1 MGENQKKI
9 INNSLR
15 KYYNIKSG
23 NLYLIDMPPL
33 EDIRDI
39 SINKEKNDG
48 DEAQSEISFKEVFK
62 YLLIHKKMITIG
74 LYKKYS
80 PKKEN
85 IELGNS
91 KKRKTFIKKNISTFY
106 NAEGNFYYVV
116 TSPSP
121 DFKVANRDKLFV
133 ISTIYPGKN
142 SDNKMNSENQIQNN
156 DQFNLDKNEM
166 DRQSNKMR
174 NLESKQNLD
183 KEGEKKLE
191 KINDTIDEM
200 RDLLNSTK
208 ESLFELGKKAKVLIP
223 ESIKSTITNI
233 YDTNSLPKL

>member
-9 INNSLR
+9 INNSLK

-33 EDIRDI
+33 EDIKDVYVNKDNNDKDDEDI
-39 SINKEKNDG
+39 QVEIN
-48 DEAQSEISFKEVFK
+48 FKDIFK

-74 LYKKYS
+74 LYKKYTQ
-80 PKKEN
+80 KKEN
-85 IELGNS
+85 ITSDQS
-91 KKRKTFIKKNISTFY
+91 KKEKTNIKSDLNNIYYS
-106 NAEGNFYYVV
+106 EQSHYYVV
-116 TSPSP
+116 TSPNP
-121 DFKVANRDKLFV
+121 DFKVTNKDKLFV

-142 SDNKMNSENQIQNN
+142 LDLKTNSENQIQNSE
-156 DQFNLDKNEM
+156 QFTMDKNEIE
-166 DRQSNKMR
+166 RQNNKMR

-183 KEGEKKLE
+183 REGEKKLE

-200 RDLLNSTK
+200 KILLNSTK
-208 ESLFELGKKAKVLIP
+208 NTLLELGIKTKQIIP

-233 YDTNSLPKL
+233 YQTNNLP

>member
-33 EDIRDI
+33 EDIKDI
-39 SINKEKNDG
+39 SINKDKNDDK
-48 DEAQSEISFKEVFK
+48 DEAQLEISFKEVFK

-74 LYKKYS
+74 LYKRYS
-80 PKKEN
+80 HKKESVN
-85 IELGNS
+85 IGSS
-91 KKRKTFIKKNISTFY
+91 KKRKTLMKNNINTLY
-106 NAEGNFYYVV
+106 NSEENFYYVV

-121 DFKVANRDKLFV
+121 DFKVGNKDKLFV

-142 SDNKMNSENQIQNN
+142 FDNKMNDNSIQNN

-183 KEGEKKLE
+183 REGEKKLE
-191 KINDTIDEM
+191 KINDTIEDM
-200 RDLLNSTK
+200 KSVLNSTK
-208 ESLFELGKKAKVLIP
+208 ESLFELGNRSKAMIP

-233 YDTNSLPKL
+233 YNTNSLPKL

>member
-1 MGENQKKI
+1 
-9 INNSLR
+9 
-15 KYYNIKSG
+15 
-23 NLYLIDMPPL
+23 
-33 EDIRDI
+33 
-39 SINKEKNDG
+39 
-48 DEAQSEISFKEVFK
+48 
-62 YLLIHKKMITIG
+62 
-74 LYKKYS
+74 
-80 PKKEN
+80 
-85 IELGNS
+85 
-91 KKRKTFIKKNISTFY
+91 
-106 NAEGNFYYVV
+106 
-116 TSPSP
+116 
-121 DFKVANRDKLFV
+121 
-133 ISTIYPGKN
+133 
-142 SDNKMNSENQIQNN
+142 MNSENQIQNN